1 MQGERQR
8 EKGNVAYIFTLKNVK
23 KYSLIS
29 LPLFLCKLCK
39 IRALLANDYVKITSK
54 YSGLI
59 VATRACLCQV
69 WNGIWLDMMIETTFM
84 KFGKGPTGII
94 GKTANLRTIQIWAK
108 SQHKRSEVLHNLDE
122 LCCRD
127 ETNMK
132 KHKEN
137 TRKIKNDQADCTKL
151 TNFFKTCI
159 VSLQSKSHTLAS
171 LCKIFTG

>member
-8 EKGNVAYIFTLKNVK
+8 EKGNFAYIFMLKNVK

-29 LPLFLCKLCK
+29 LLLFLCKVCK

-54 YSGLI
+54 YSKLI
-59 VATRACLCQV
+59 VATRACFCQV

-84 KFGKGPTGII
+84 KLGKGPTGII
-94 GKTANLRTIQIWAK
+94 GKTANLITIHIWAK

-127 ETNMK
+127 EPNMT

-137 TRKIKNDQADCTKL
+137 TATIKNDQVDCTKL

-159 VSLQSKSHTLAS
+159 HPLQSKSHTLTS
-171 LCKIFTG
+171 LCNILTG